1 MSRNRITAPA
11 KPRLIPDERQ
21 KAQAPRKTG
30 KEYALEVL
38 ERTRNM
44 GNEGNPNFEW
54 PAINEQNRIRE
65 ASVLFRDK
73 TIAESF
79 AAQYGEDMVFGS
91 GHV

>member
-11 KPRLIPDERQ
+11 KPRLIPDERR

-30 KEYALEVL
+30 KEHVIEVL

-54 PAINEQNRIRE
+54 PAINEQSRIRE
-65 ASVLFRDK
+65 TSTLFRDK

-79 AAQYGEDMVFGS
+79 AAQYGEGKMG
-91 GHV
+91 